1 MRQSEYSANVALERA
16 KTARLYKQAY
26 RAASEQS
33 EPSKASLVVYGVL
46 AFPVVFFS
54 FVALINFLSVRIA

>member
-1 MRQSEYSANVALERA
+1 MRQSEYTANVALERA

-33 EPSKASLVVYGVL
+33 EPGRGAQIVYFVL